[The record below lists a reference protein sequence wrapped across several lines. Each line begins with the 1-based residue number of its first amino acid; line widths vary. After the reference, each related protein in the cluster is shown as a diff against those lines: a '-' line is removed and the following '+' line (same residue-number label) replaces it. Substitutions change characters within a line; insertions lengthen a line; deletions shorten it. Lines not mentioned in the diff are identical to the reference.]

1 MATTRV
7 SNKVKQPQCRITT
20 RDMDTD
26 SKQVIRM
33 ANKLATPRAVMKGTE
48 ADVVT
53 AVPGAMIRDM
63 IAVTKA
69 ETELLR
75 ALKGKHT
82 AAVGQSAIYISS
94 RLPDTTIEAQGS
106 QARVGSRVEG
116 EVAGH

>member
-7 SNKVKQPQCRITT
+7 SNKVKQPQCRITG

-33 ANKLATPRAVMKGTE
+33 ANKLATPRAAMKDTE
-48 ADVVT
+48 AD
-53 AVPGAMIRDM
+53 AVMAILEATTMATTVATI
-63 IAVTKA
+63 A

-82 AAVGQSAIYISS
+82 AAVGQSAIYISG